1 MPTAFKY
8 VDSALCS
15 ASLISP
21 PPHSPLASPSALYAP
36 LAHTL
41 SLRAQKNPRF
51 GSYCPYCQIS
61 SASSSVL
68 PQGLKE
74 PPSYASATAHPTAA
88 LRADS
93 SADAPPPYAEL
104 SPPTS
109 ESELRSGAASD
120 DEKAALRDPAGSTST
135 PAPEGPPAED
145 TLHFLDHEQDSV
157 LSLSLRYGV
166 PAHALRRANN
176 LHSDHLLAAR
186 RTVVIPGAWYRG
198 GVSLSPRPVEGE
210 AEETRKGKIRRFMVA
225 TKVADYEVAVLY
237 LQAADYELEAAVGSC
252 LEDERWEREHPMAG
266 EEGRDGTRGRK
277 GKSSLGGQHFQGFG
291 AKGGTWASQV
301 AFLRRR

>member
-1 MPTAFKY
+1 MI
-8 VDSALCS
+8 CS
-15 ASLISP
+15 ASLVKPLPAP
-21 PPHSPLASPSALYAP
+21 PPSASPSTPYAP

-74 PPSYASATAHPTAA
+74 PPSYTSATAHPTAA
-88 LRADS
+88 IRTDSS

-104 SPPTS
+104 SPPPTS
-109 ESELRSGAASD
+109 ESELRAGGAADDD
-120 DEKAALRDPAGSTST
+120 DEKAALRDAD
-135 PAPEGPPAED
+135 AAAAAAAAED
-145 TLHFLDHEQDSV
+145 TLHFLDHERDSV

-166 PAHALRRANN
+166 PTHALRRANN

-237 LQAADYELEAAVGSC
+237 LQAADYELEAAVGSF
-252 LEDERWEREHPMAG
+252 LEDERWEQEHPMAG
-266 EEGRDGTRGRK
+266 EEERTGTRGRK
-277 GKSSLGGQHFQGFG
+277 GKSSIGNPHFQGLG
-291 AKGGTWASQV
+291 SKGGTWASQV